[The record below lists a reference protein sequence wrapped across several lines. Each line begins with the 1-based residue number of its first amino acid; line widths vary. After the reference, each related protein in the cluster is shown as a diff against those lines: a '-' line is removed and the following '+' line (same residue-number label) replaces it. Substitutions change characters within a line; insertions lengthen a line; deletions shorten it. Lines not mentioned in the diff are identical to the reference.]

1 LPEIRGSRAWRRGPF
16 FVFAFRRYGVTA
28 MTAFTPSLRQ
38 LTYLVELDAQRHF
51 GRAASAL
58 GVGQSTLSAGIAE
71 LERLVGVQLV
81 ERTKRS
87 VRFTSL
93 GEAYVARARP
103 VVEASLALT
112 EFASAASAPLTG
124 TLRLGIIPTI
134 APFLLPRVLGPLR
147 AKFPALDLHV
157 REQTSEAAC
166 AALHRGALD
175 CVLLALP
182 FDCGRIEHEEVMR
195 DPLFI
200 GVPEGRVGE
209 GFDPGTLLLLEDGH
223 CLNEHGLTACGI
235 PRGRDPAMVATSLHT
250 LVGMVDAGLG
260 TTFLPRLAIDAGI
273 LAGRRVTATPL
284 GGNAERRIVLAWR
297 QGSANAPDFRTLAQ
311 VLAELGAPVS

>member
-1 LPEIRGSRAWRRGPF
+1 MAGQCYQHP
-16 FVFAFRRYGVTA
+16 

-51 GRAASAL
+51 GRAAAAL

-81 ERTKRS
+81 ERTKRT

-103 VVEASLALT
+103 VVEASVALT
-112 EFASAASAPLTG
+112 EFASAAAAPLTG
-124 TLRLGIIPTI
+124 VLRLGIIPTI
-134 APFLLPRVLGPLR
+134 APFLLPRVLGPLK
-147 AKFPALDLHV
+147 AQFSALDLHV

-182 FDCGRIEHEEVMR
+182 FDCGRVETQEIMR
-195 DPLFI
+195 DPLML
-200 GVPEGRVGE
+200 GVPEGRNATGI
-209 GFDPGTLLLLEDGH
+209 DPEALLLLEDGH
-223 CLNEHGLTACGI
+223 CLSDHGLTACGL
-235 PRGRDPAMVATSLHT
+235 PRGREPAMVATSLHT

-260 TTFLPRLAIDAGI
+260 TTFLPKLAIDAG
-273 LAGRRVTATPL
+273 LLDGRRVRLEPL
-284 GGNAERRIVLAWR
+284 GVNAERRIVLAWR
-297 QGSANAPDFRTLAQ
+297 AGSARAEDFRMFANAL
-311 VLAELGAPVS
+311 VELTRSVDY

>member
-1 LPEIRGSRAWRRGPF
+1 MLAS
-16 FVFAFRRYGVTA
+16 
-28 MTAFTPSLRQ
+28 MTAFAPSLRQ

-51 GRAASAL
+51 GKAASNL

-81 ERTKRS
+81 ERTKRT
-87 VRFTSL
+87 VRFTDL

-112 EFASAASAPLTG
+112 EFAAAASQPLTG
-124 TLRLGIIPTI
+124 ALHLGIIPTI
-134 APFLLPRVLGPLR
+134 APFVLPRVMARLR
-147 AKFPALDLHV
+147 ADYPALALTV

-182 FDCGRIEHEEVMR
+182 FDCGRIDHAEVMR
-195 DPLFI
+195 DPLLLAHADGAI
-200 GVPEGRVGE
+200 AGPP
-209 GFDPGTLLLLEDGH
+209 DPTTLLLLEDGH
-223 CLNEHGLTACGI
+223 CLNDHGLIACGL

-260 TTFLPRLAIDAGI
+260 TTFLPKMAVDAGI
-273 LAGRRVTATPL
+273 LKARRVSVTPL
-284 GGNAERRIVLAWR
+284 GENAERRIVLAWR
-297 QGSANAPDFRTLAQ
+297 KGSARADDFRLLGQTLVA
-311 VLAELGAPVS
+311 LFATASTD

>member
-1 LPEIRGSRAWRRGPF
+1 L
-16 FVFAFRRYGVTA
+16 
-28 MTAFTPSLRQ
+28 TAFTPSLRQ

-51 GRAASAL
+51 GKAAAAL

-87 VRFTSL
+87 VRFTDL

-112 EFASAASAPLTG
+112 EFAAAAAQPLTG
-124 TLRLGIIPTI
+124 ALHLGIIPTI
-134 APFLLPRVLGPLR
+134 APFVLPRVMARLR
-147 AKFPALDLHV
+147 ADYPALALTV

-175 CVLLALP
+175 CILLALP
-182 FDCGRIEHEEVMR
+182 FDCGRIDHAEVMR
-195 DPLFI
+195 DPLLLAHAE
-200 GVPEGRVGE
+200 GAVAGPPDPE
-209 GFDPGTLLLLEDGH
+209 TLLLLEDGH
-223 CLNEHGLTACGI
+223 CLNDHGLIACGL

-250 LVGMVDAGLG
+250 LVGMVDAG
-260 TTFLPRLAIDAGI
+260 RS
-273 LAGRRVTATPL
+273 RRGFST
-284 GGNAERRIVLAWR
+284 GGACA
-297 QGSANAPDFRTLAQ
+297 
-311 VLAELGAPVS
+311 